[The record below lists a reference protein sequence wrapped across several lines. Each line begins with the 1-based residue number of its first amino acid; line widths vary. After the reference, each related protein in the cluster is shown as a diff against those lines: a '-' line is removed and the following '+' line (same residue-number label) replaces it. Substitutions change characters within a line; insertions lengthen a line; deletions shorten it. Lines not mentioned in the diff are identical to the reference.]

1 MIKIS
6 THSVKHKY
14 GNVSLFGNDNLDIST
29 MIRVGTL
36 TSYVTAHEIFIQ
48 IPHRSND

>member
-14 GNVSLFGNDNLDIST
+14 GDVSLFGNDNLDITT
-29 MIRVGTL
+29 MIRMGTL
-36 TSYVTAHEIFIQ
+36 TSYVIAHRIFIK
-48 IPHRSND
+48 IPHRPND